1 MAKRLKLMGEEATRQ
16 GNEIATNKN
25 ELKVELESKYFKA
38 RSCKIGIV
46 VHANKL
52 HILNLFFIQVLFV
65 HD

>member
-1 MAKRLKLMGEEATRQ
+1 MGEEATRK
-16 GNEIATNKN
+16 GNEITTNEN

-52 HILNLFFIQVLFV
+52 HIFNLFLIQILFV
-65 HD
+65 HN